1 MTLKEGE
8 NSQTDNL
15 VSEKGD
21 PLYTLSNGQKT
32 TKRRW
37 KILVALDIKNAFNS
51 ASWKI
56 IEAMKRKE
64 ILTYLIALVESY
76 LYDRK
81 IKWGKDLQKEM
92 TIGVPQG
99 SVLGPTLWK
108 MLYEEILNIQFED
121 DEIKTIAYA
130 DDLALYV
137 ESNDINR
144 LKQMG
149 NEALNNL
156 KIWLEENELSLATA
170 KTKMIILQG
179 PRKGNTIWNTLDNI
193 RKEGLYTVEDPVD
206 MFFKSLTAT
215 AKTLSLRNLAAAK

>member
-1 MTLKEGE
+1 M
-8 NSQTDNL
+8 
-15 VSEKGD
+15 
-21 PLYTLSNGQKT
+21 
-32 TKRRW
+32 
-37 KILVALDIKNAFNS
+37 DIKNAFNS